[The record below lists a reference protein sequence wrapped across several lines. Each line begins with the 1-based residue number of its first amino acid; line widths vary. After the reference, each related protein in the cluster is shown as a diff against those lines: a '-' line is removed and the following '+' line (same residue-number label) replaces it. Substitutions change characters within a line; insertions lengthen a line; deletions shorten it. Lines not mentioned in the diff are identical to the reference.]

1 MEAWRMK
8 THVVKA
14 ADIQR
19 GWVHIDAEG
28 RTLGRLATQVATILR
43 GKDKPSFTPWLDLGD
58 HVVVTNCSKV
68 RITGRKL
75 EQKQYVRYS
84 GYPGGLKV
92 KSMRVLFDRR
102 PQEVVFRAVRGM
114 MPHTKLGRAQLKKLR
129 VYAGAEHPHQA
140 QKPQVRSN

>member
-1 MEAWRMK
+1 MS

-43 GKDKPSFTPWLDLGD
+43 GKDKPNYTPWLDLGD
-58 HVVVTNCSKV
+58 HVVVTNCAKV

-75 EQKQYVRYS
+75 EQRQYVRYS
-84 GYPGGLKV
+84 GYPGGLKS
-92 KSMRVLFDRR
+92 KSMKVLFAQR

-129 VYAGAEHPHQA
+129 VYPGAEHPHAA
-140 QKPQVRSN
+140 QKPQARAN